1 MKGSKDISHVMS
13 SKFKMYCVI
22 GDPIDHSLSPIMH
35 NSAFK
40 ALGINSCYISYRVT
54 KSELKSAVQSLK
66 SIDISG
72 FNVTIPHKIHIIKYM
87 DELDESSSQ
96 STAVNTVKNS
106 HGKFIGYN
114 TDVYGF
120 VTPLHNRNIK
130 FNGMKVLI
138 LGAGGAA
145 YAIVTAL
152 SRESGISRVTVFNR
166 SKINALKLLKH
177 ASKLGLNCNFQEL
190 DNLQN
195 VAFDSNLIINAT
207 SLGLNNEESPISSK
221 NIDKNT
227 IVYDIVYTPIYTDL
241 IKNARKVGATVI
253 YGYEMLL
260 EQGAQ
265 AFKIWTGLDAPL
277 DVMKK
282 SLLGIFGEP
291 L

>member
-1 MKGSKDISHVMS
+1 
-13 SKFKMYCVI
+13 
-22 GDPIDHSLSPIMH
+22 MH

-40 ALGINSCYISYRVT
+40 ALGINSSYISYRVP
-54 KSELKSAVQSLK
+54 KFELKSAVESLR

-72 FNVTIPHKIHIIKYM
+72 FNVTIPHKIDIIKYM

-96 STAVNTVKNS
+96 SGAVNTVKNT

-120 VTPLHNRNIK
+120 VRPLHNRNIK

-145 YAIVTAL
+145 YAIITAL
-152 SRESGISRVTVFNR
+152 SRESGILKVTVINR

-190 DNLQN
+190 NSLQN
-195 VAFDSNLIINAT
+195 VTSGSNLIINAT
-207 SLGLNNEESPISSK
+207 SLGLNYEESPVSSK
-221 NIDKNT
+221 YIGKNT
-227 IVYDIVYTPIYTDL
+227 IVYDIVYSPIYTSL
-241 IKNARKVGATVI
+241 IKNARKAGATVI

-282 SLLGIFGEP
+282 SLLGVFGEP

>member
-1 MKGSKDISHVMS
+1 
-13 SKFKMYCVI
+13 MYCVI

-40 ALGINSCYISYRVT
+40 ALGINSSYISYRVP
-54 KSELKSAVQSLK
+54 KSELKSAVESLR

-72 FNVTIPHKIHIIKYM
+72 FNVTIPHKIDMIKYM

-96 STAVNTVKNS
+96 SGAVNTVKNTRS
-106 HGKFIGYN
+106 TFIGYN

-120 VTPLHNRNIK
+120 VRPLHNRNIK

-145 YAIVTAL
+145 YAIITAL
-152 SRESGISRVTVFNR
+152 SRENGILRVTVINR
-166 SKINALKLLKH
+166 SKLNALKLLKH
-177 ASKLGLNCNFQEL
+177 AYKLGLNCDFQEL
-190 DNLQN
+190 DSLQN
-195 VAFDSNLIINAT
+195 VASGSNLIINAT
-207 SLGLNNEESPISSK
+207 SLGLNYEESPVSSK
-221 NIDKNT
+221 YIGKNT
-227 IVYDIVYTPIYTDL
+227 IVYDIVYSPIYTSL
-241 IKNARKVGATVI
+241 IKNARKAGATVI

-260 EQGAQ
+260 EQGSQ

-282 SLLGIFGEP
+282 SLLGVFGEP
-291 L
+291 P

>member
-1 MKGSKDISHVMS
+1 MS

-40 ALGINSCYISYRVT
+40 ALGINSSYISYRVT
-54 KSELKSAVQSLK
+54 KSELKRAVQSLR

-72 FNVTIPHKIHIIKYM
+72 FNVTIPHKIDIIKYM
-87 DELDESSSQ
+87 DELDESSSH
-96 STAVNTVKNS
+96 SSAVNTVKNS

-152 SRESGISRVTVFNR
+152 SRECGISRVTVFNR

-177 ASKLGLNCNFQEL
+177 ASQLGLNCDFQEL
-190 DNLQN
+190 DSLQN
-195 VAFDSNLIINAT
+195 VAFRSNLIINAT
-207 SLGLNNEESPISSK
+207 SLGLNNEQSPISSK
-221 NIDKNT
+221 YIDKNT
-227 IVYDIVYTPIYTDL
+227 IVYDIVYSPIYTNL
-241 IKNARKVGATVI
+241 IKNARKAGATVI

>member
-1 MKGSKDISHVMS
+1 
-13 SKFKMYCVI
+13 MYCVI

-40 ALGINSCYISYRVT
+40 ALGINSSYISYRVP
-54 KSELKSAVQSLK
+54 KFELKSAVESLR

-72 FNVTIPHKIHIIKYM
+72 FNVTIPHKIDIIKYM

-96 STAVNTVKNS
+96 SGAVNTVKNT

-120 VTPLHNRNIK
+120 VRPLHNRNIK

-145 YAIVTAL
+145 YAIITAL
-152 SRESGISRVTVFNR
+152 SRESGILKVTVINR

-190 DNLQN
+190 NSLQN
-195 VAFDSNLIINAT
+195 VTSGSNLIINAT
-207 SLGLNNEESPISSK
+207 SLGLNYEESPVSSK
-221 NIDKNT
+221 YIGKNT
-227 IVYDIVYTPIYTDL
+227 IVYDIVYSPIYTSL
-241 IKNARKVGATVI
+241 IKNARKAGATVI

-282 SLLGIFGEP
+282 SLLGVFGEP